1 MTPLPFEIALT
12 AYADWGLLALRVVL
26 TIVFLVHCKNK
37 ILKPAGMAQGLGW
50 PKAAVVI
57 LGLVELLGALYVLTG
72 FYAQSGAMFMAIVML
87 GALYHKIFK
96 WKVPFT
102 AQDKMGWEFDL
113 LILGGALVVM
123 TGGIGAFVLV

>member
-12 AYADWGLLALRVVL
+12 SYADWGLLALRVVL
-26 TIVFLVHCKNK
+26 AVIFLVHCKNK
-37 ILKPAGMAQGLGW
+37 ILKPAGMAQSMGW
-50 PKAAVVI
+50 SKAAVVL
-57 LGLVELLGALYVLTG
+57 LGFAELLGGLYVLTG
-72 FYAQSGAMFMAIVML
+72 FYAQSGAALISLVML

-123 TGGIGAFVLV
+123 TGGIGAFVVV